1 MTWAFNIRI
10 SKLEKSPN
18 VQEIEQLET
27 KLDSL
32 GAKMLQFDKAISAD
46 TYVIYVYN
54 GRELV
59 PLYYVEKR

>member
-1 MTWAFNIRI
+1 M
-10 SKLEKSPN
+10 
-18 VQEIEQLET
+18 QEIEQLET